1 MGVRWKDKCFLSEI
15 SIHSAEVS
23 KFAIISLSPG
33 EDLPVHGQSHGM
45 ASPRMHGDLLHN
57 IIAKCSD
64 LAGDW
69 NGPAGQTQAQPAISS
84 LSTCIDLPLNCYC
97 KNDKSRYL
105 LLWLFLLFSF
115 NYKINCGKKKKTPLI
130 THLQKGFWNHQPLA
144 QHWVQT
150 AFRRKKEPWSVKQL
164 K

>member
-1 MGVRWKDKCFLSEI
+1 MGGRWKDKCFLSEI

-57 IIAKCSD
+57 IVAKCSD

-84 LSTCIDLPLNCYC
+84 LSTCIDLPLDCHC

-105 LLWLFLLFSF
+105 LLWLLLHFS
-115 NYKINCGKKKKTPLI
+115 I
-130 THLQKGFWNHQPLA
+130 
-144 QHWVQT
+144 
-150 AFRRKKEPWSVKQL
+150 QL
-164 K
+164 